1 MASFT
6 VTLPNGSSYDVE
18 GLPDDATESDALAAV
33 LAQHPEAADADNSLQ
48 QWLGVATRA
57 LLPYGVAAA
66 GGAAA
71 GAPFAG
77 VGAVPGA
84 AAGVLALGAGD
95 IGTGIYNLAATPFG
109 APRMALPSETI
120 RQAYESAGLPG
131 TREPVTP
138 EQRIF
143 SAGLEAA
150 TGAGGTARALTALAP
165 TLRAGST
172 ARGVVTEL
180 GRGARAQT
188 AGGAGAGGLTQTAV
202 ESGETDPLKLFLISL
217 AGGVGGTLA
226 GGRTPRPTITGTD
239 VREQARRFYQQMERE
254 GVFFSPQAADD
265 LANRLENTL
274 VNLRGATIAR
284 EYRTAIE
291 DQISN
296 LRNRNYPDLSFEELE
311 TIRSNLGLIG
321 RDAMGLVRPNTPGAQ
336 ANRLAGVIQDDLDDF
351 VLNAGPAQVTAGDPQ
366 VAANAV
372 RQARRQWQN
381 ARKGEILEQV
391 LTRTERSGS
400 TRPKIEELQKRL
412 EPIVNNDRLMAKF
425 TPDEQEVLRSLQRG
439 STAETVLSGVGQL
452 APDLKTG
459 LGVTK
464 AAGYLG
470 AIPAAA
476 ALVDP
481 TAAVTTGM
489 IGGAALASR
498 AMANRMALRRASDV
512 AENVLSGRPPATRT
526 ENALRATG
534 RGAAYV
540 PPVVLGSQAVN
551 NAFLTDAYG
560 NQYDAQGN
568 MLR

>member
-57 LLPYGVAAA
+57 LLPYGIAAA

-120 RQAYESAGLPG
+120 RQTYEGAGLPG

-165 TLRAGST
+165 TLRAGTT

-180 GRGARAQT
+180 GRGARAQA

-202 ESGETDPLKLFLISL
+202 ESGETDPIKLFLISL

-226 GGRTPRPTITGTD
+226 GGRTPRPTITGAD
-239 VREQARRFYQQMERE
+239 VREQARQFYQRMEQE
-254 GVFFSPQAADD
+254 GVFFSGQAADD
-265 LANRLENTL
+265 LANRLEDTL
-274 VNLRGATIAR
+274 RRQAA
-284 EYRTAIE
+284 
-291 DQISN
+291 QIN
-296 LRNRNYPDLSFEELE
+296 RPDRNEVLQVIRDLRNRPYNELSFEELE
-311 TIRSNLGLIG
+311 ALRGRLGDVGRS
-321 RDAMGLVRPNTPGAQ
+321 RDTGVIVRGQ
-336 ANRLAGVIQDDLDDF
+336 ANRLAGLVQDELDNF
-351 VLNAGPAQVTAGDPQ
+351 VGSAGPAQVTAGDPQ
-366 VAANAV
+366 IAADAV

-412 EPIVNNDRLMAKF
+412 EPIVNDDRRMAKF

-439 STAETVLSGVGQL
+439 SFAEKVFSGIGQL
-452 APDLKTG
+452 APDLTTG
-459 LGVTK
+459 LGITK
-464 AAGYLG
+464 TAGYLSS
-470 AIPAAA
+470 IPTAA
-476 ALVDP
+476 ALADP
-481 TAAVTTGM
+481 SVAVTTGM

-534 RGAAYV
+534 RGAAYI
-540 PPVVLGSQAVN
+540 PPVVLGSQSVN

-568 MLR
+568 RMSR

>member
-57 LLPYGVAAA
+57 LLPYGIAAA

-120 RQAYESAGLPG
+120 RQAYEGAGLPG

-165 TLRAGST
+165 TLRAGTT

-180 GRGARAQT
+180 GRGARAQA

-202 ESGETDPLKLFLISL
+202 ESGETDPIKLFLISL

-226 GGRTPRPTITGTD
+226 GGRTPRPTITGAD
-239 VREQARRFYQQMERE
+239 VRDQARQFYQRMEQE
-254 GVFFSPQAADD
+254 GVFFSGQAADD
-265 LANRLENTL
+265 LANRLEDTL
-274 VNLRGATIAR
+274 RRQAA
-284 EYRTAIE
+284 
-291 DQISN
+291 QIN
-296 LRNRNYPDLSFEELE
+296 RPDRNEVLQVIRDLRNRPYNELSFEELE
-311 TIRSNLGLIG
+311 ALRGRLGDVGRS
-321 RDAMGLVRPNTPGAQ
+321 RDTGVIVRGQ
-336 ANRLAGVIQDDLDDF
+336 ANRLAGLVQDELDNF
-351 VLNAGPAQVTAGDPQ
+351 VSSAGPAQVTAGDPQ
-366 VAANAV
+366 VAADAV

-400 TRPKIEELQKRL
+400 TRPKIDELQKRL
-412 EPIVNNDRLMAKF
+412 EPIVNDDRRMAKF
-425 TPDEQEVLRSLQRG
+425 TTAEQEVLRSLQRG
-439 STAETVLSGVGQL
+439 SPAENVLSGIGQL

-534 RGAAYV
+534 RGAAYI

-568 MLR
+568 RMSR